1 MGSHSCDDSRIYNVY
16 EGMEWLMYKGIALDG
31 VHVGTTTGISIEQSY
46 GDAPRFTVSFV
57 LDDRGVENLI
67 DYLKM
72 MEVMR

>member
-1 MGSHSCDDSRIYNVY
+1 
-16 EGMEWLMYKGIALDG
+16 MYKGIALDG